1 MKQSLFALFIAF
13 SLSAGAQ
20 VFDKG
25 NIVIHAGGGI
35 ALYKYQFKDLTNNTT
50 NPRDTSGSWSFPV
63 QVEYGINK
71 WLGGGVNFTYN
82 NFIEG
87 DSAQNEKA
95 RGIDIGLAANF
106 HIPWSL
112 KKFDLSANI
121 GYAYT
126 NFKYEVN
133 DANGGIAKAG
143 GTVLFFGVNPR
154 LYFREDGH
162 FGISAWYR
170 YTKYNYPKGTITDN
184 SNNKSEFSIDG
195 PGQSFG
201 FGLFYRI

>member
-1 MKQSLFALFIAF
+1 MKKVFFAICIAF
-13 SLSAGAQ
+13 SISTSAQ
-20 VFDKG
+20 VFDQG
-25 NIVIHAGGGI
+25 DIVIQAGGGI
-35 ALYKYQFKDLTNNTT
+35 ALYKYQYTDITNNNT

-63 QVEYGINK
+63 QVEYGMNK
-71 WLGGGVNFTYN
+71 WLGAGLNFTYN

-87 DSAQNEKA
+87 DSAANEQA
-95 RGIDIGLAANF
+95 RGVDIGLAANF

-112 KKFDLSANI
+112 EKFDLTANL
-121 GYAYT
+121 GYGYS

-133 DANGGIAKAG
+133 DASGGVAKAG

-154 LYFREDGH
+154 LYFSKERH
-162 FGISAWYR
+162 LGISAWYR
-170 YTKYNYPKGTITDN
+170 FSKYNYPKGTITDN

-195 PGQSFG
+195 PAQGFG